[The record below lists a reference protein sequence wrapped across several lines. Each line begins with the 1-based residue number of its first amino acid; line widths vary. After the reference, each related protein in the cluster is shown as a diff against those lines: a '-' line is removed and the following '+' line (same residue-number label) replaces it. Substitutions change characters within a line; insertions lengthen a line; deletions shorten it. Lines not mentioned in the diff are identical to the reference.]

1 MRNVNVELIVH
12 VRYYF
17 GLRVGRCPKWEG
29 NSLQK
34 LLRKEQRQ
42 TFPPFPKNMNS
53 GQLWFFRS
61 WLPNVLHNQPKTI
74 LIFCAFSINWFGWDH
89 ITDITANGTDSIM
102 GFWSNVRR
110 ELMSLLSGHQ
120 TPASSHIKLESSQVW
135 NDSCFQTT
143 PWRSWS

>member
-17 GLRVGRCPKWEG
+17 GLWVDRCPKREG
-29 NSLQK
+29 YSLQ
-34 LLRKEQRQ
+34 EQRQ

-74 LIFCAFSINWFGWDH
+74 LIFCAFPINWFGWDH
-89 ITDITANGTDSIM
+89 ITDITANGTEYWFNNGILEQCEERAH
-102 GFWSNVRR
+102 VVVERTP
-110 ELMSLLSGHQ
+110 

-143 PWRSWS
+143 QWRSWS